1 MAEPQTK
8 FDYPRNDVLES
19 APPDDGG
26 HQGSYTRPQDMLIE
40 PANTGQRGGGPALQ
54 YTNDFPKE
62 RTSTGAPVTGL
73 LFIVA
78 ALVLGLLL
86 AFWVW

>member
-1 MAEPQTK
+1 MAKPQTK
-8 FDYPRNDVLES
+8 FDYPRNDILEA

-40 PANTGQRGGGPALQ
+40 PANTGQRAGGPPLE
-54 YTNDFPKE
+54 YTNDFPRE
-62 RTSTGAPVTGL
+62 RSSAPLTGL
-73 LFIVA
+73 GVILA

-86 AFWVW
+86 AFWVTW

>member
-1 MAEPQTK
+1 MAHVQTT
-8 FDYPRNDVLES
+8 FDYPRRDVLAA

-40 PANTGQRGGGPALQ
+40 PANTGQRAGGPALQ
-54 YTNDFPKE
+54 YTNDFPKA
-62 RTSTGAPVTGL
+62 RTGASLGGMV
-73 LFIVA
+73 FIVA

-86 AFWVW
+86 AVWVTW